1 MRAHTAFS
9 ALRRTCAAAMLALP
23 ALALAA
29 YPEKPITIIVPFAAG
44 GPTDVLT
51 RVIAERMARELA
63 QPMIVENTP
72 GAGGTV
78 GNARAARAKPDGYTV
93 LAGNVGTLAPATRSI
108 ASFHMTCTR
117 TSWVLP
123 RSAMLLR

>member
-51 RVIAERMARELA
+51 RVIADRMALELA
-63 QPMIVENTP
+63 QPMNVDKTP

-78 GNARAARAKPDGYTV
+78 GNARVAGPTADGYT
-93 LAGNVGTLAPATRSI
+93 
-108 ASFHMTCTR
+108 C
-117 TSWVLP
+117 
-123 RSAMLLR
+123 LLYLSDVADGR